1 MRPKILYKL
10 FSNLETIKGIG
21 PKNAKLIER
30 LCGKYLLDLILH
42 RPIAYIDRR
51 NSPKIKDLSNNSIVT
66 LILKVD
72 GHTPSFNKRMPYKIT
87 CSDDTGQLNIVYFN
101 LRGPYL
107 KKMFPIGSK
116 KVVSGKVEEFN
127 GIFQMTHPQHIADES
142 NLDSVKKIECVY
154 PLTAGI
160 SSKIIQKSINSSLAI
175 IDDLPEWIP
184 NDYLQKNNWTSWK
197 KSIYEMHNPNE
208 LKEDKEDIYL
218 NRLVFDEL
226 LSQQL
231 TVRLIKNKISK
242 LKGNTIKPNG
252 SLLEQLKSHLSFELT
267 DDQNQAIKEISKDQS
282 SPNKMLRLIQGDV
295 GSGKTIVA
303 LHSMIQCAENSKKS
317 ILMAP
322 TEILA
327 EQHYNTIKL
336 FAEKLKLSCALIT
349 ASNKKNH
356 NYESDILIGTHA
368 LFQDKVSIDNI
379 GLIVIDEQHRFGVH
393 QRILLNEKAGNECDI
408 LLMTA
413 TPIPRTLELASYGDM
428 DITKIV
434 QKPKNRKP
442 IITKSINLNKIE
454 SLKEALTKKLKQQEK
469 IYWVCPLVDESDKMD
484 LQSVN
489 QRVLDIQKYYKDFNV
504 EMVHGQMRQEEK
516 NKIMDNFKSFKTQIL
531 VATSVIEVGIDDPDA
546 TVIIIENSERFGL
559 SQLHQLRG
567 RVGRG
572 TKQST
577 CILLFDGPLTENAK
591 KRINVMKETN
601 DGFKIAEEDLSIR
614 GAGEILGTRQSGLPN
629 FRLTDL
635 NVHKSLMTQAR
646 EMAIKIVD
654 KDPELSSDQGKSL
667 RLLLHLFNNQVA
679 IDYLKSG

>member
-349 ASNKKNH
+349 ASNKKSH

-504 EMVHGQMRQEEK
+504 EMVHGQMKQEEK

>member
-10 FSNLETIKGIG
+10 FSNLETIRGIG

-72 GHTPSFNKRMPYKIT
+72 SHTPSFNRRMPYKIT
-87 CSDDTGQLNIVYFN
+87 CSDDSGQLNIVYFN

-142 NLDSVKKIECVY
+142 KLDSVKKIECVY

-160 SSKIIQKSINSSLAI
+160 SSKIIQKSINSSLTI

-184 NDYLQKNNWTSWK
+184 SDYMRKNNWTSWK

-208 LKEDKEDIYL
+208 IKKENEDIYL

-242 LKGNTIKPNG
+242 LKGNAIKANG
-252 SLLEQLKSHLSFELT
+252 KLLELLKNILSFELT
-267 DDQNQAIKEISKDQS
+267 DDQTQAIKEVSKDQA

-303 LHSMIQCAENSKKS
+303 LHSMIQCVENSKKS

-336 FAEKLKLSCALIT
+336 FADKLDLSCSLIT

-356 NYESDILIGTHA
+356 NYMSDILIGTHA
-368 LFQDKVSIDNI
+368 LFQEKVSIDNI

-428 DITKIV
+428 DITKII
-434 QKPKNRKP
+434 QKPKNRKR
-442 IITKSINLNKIE
+442 IITKSMNINKVDN
-454 SLKEALTKKLKQQEK
+454 LKEALLKKLNQNEK

-489 QRVLDIQKYYKDFNV
+489 QRVLDIKAYYKDFNV
-504 EMVHGQMRQEEK
+504 EMVHGQMKQEEK
-516 NKIMDNFKSFKTQIL
+516 NEIMDNFKNSKIQIL

-572 TKQST
+572 DKQST
-577 CILLFDGPLTENAK
+577 CILLFNSPLTDNAK
-591 KRINVMKETN
+591 KRISIMKETD
-601 DGFKIAEEDLSIR
+601 DGFRIAEEDLNIR

-635 NVHKSLMTQAR
+635 RIHKSLMTEAR
-646 EMAIKIVD
+646 ETAIEIVK
-654 KDPELSSDQGKSL
+654 KDPELSSVQGKSL

>member
-184 NDYLQKNNWTSWK
+184 NEYLQKNNWTSWK
-197 KSIYEMHNPNE
+197 RSIYEMHNPNE

-504 EMVHGQMRQEEK
+504 EMVHGQMKQEAK

-635 NVHKSLMTQAR
+635 NVHKSLMAQAR

>member
-242 LKGNTIKPNG
+242 LKGNTIKPHG

-454 SLKEALTKKLKQQEK
+454 SLK
-469 IYWVCPLVDESDKMD
+469 
-484 LQSVN
+484 
-489 QRVLDIQKYYKDFNV
+489 
-504 EMVHGQMRQEEK
+504 
-516 NKIMDNFKSFKTQIL
+516 
-531 VATSVIEVGIDDPDA
+531 
-546 TVIIIENSERFGL
+546 
-559 SQLHQLRG
+559 
-567 RVGRG
+567 
-572 TKQST
+572 
-577 CILLFDGPLTENAK
+577 
-591 KRINVMKETN
+591 
-601 DGFKIAEEDLSIR
+601 
-614 GAGEILGTRQSGLPN
+614 
-629 FRLTDL
+629 
-635 NVHKSLMTQAR
+635 
-646 EMAIKIVD
+646 
-654 KDPELSSDQGKSL
+654 
-667 RLLLHLFNNQVA
+667 
-679 IDYLKSG
+679 

>member
-142 NLDSVKKIECVY
+142 NLDSIKKIECVY

-327 EQHYNTIKL
+327 EQHYNTIML

-349 ASNKKNH
+349 ASNKKSH

-504 EMVHGQMRQEEK
+504 EMVHGQMKQEEK

-635 NVHKSLMTQAR
+635 NVHKSLMAQAR